1 MLIVDIQIHVKPII
15 ETDCDTIVTFLVE
28 DNAGYGGATDA
39 IDKATNGAVQELI
52 DTGDFTGKSGQI
64 AVIYPRGAIS
74 AKRVVLV
81 GLGKSQEFSAIALR
95 RAVATGMQHA
105 RKIKTKRVATLLVRG
120 GGYNALTTM
129 QSAQAVVEG
138 AIMGLY
144 TYRGQKSDSTPQDEI
159 DELHLLVFDEADL
172 VDAQAGANRGKAY
185 GEGAV
190 MARNLV
196 NTPPNICTPAY
207 LAERASDMAK
217 AKGLR
222 VEILEEG
229 HMRALKM
236 GALLGVAQGSGTTHT
251 PRFII
256 LEHNTDK
263 AGTLP
268 TIVLVGKGVT
278 FDTGGYSIKT
288 AEGMIGMKADMG
300 GGGAVISAMSII
312 ADLQVPL
319 HVVGLVPAVENMI
332 SDKAYRPQDV
342 LTASNG
348 KTIEIIS
355 TDAEGR
361 LILADALVYAKRYN
375 PAAVVDIATLTGAC
389 VVALGKAAAGLFA
402 TDDDVANL
410 LSQAGDFTEERVWR
424 LPLYPEYDK
433 AIESDTADIKNSG
446 GPRNGVG
453 TSAAFLKQF
462 VDYPI
467 WAHVDMA
474 GTMLDAENNP
484 TIPTKGATGYGARL
498 LAYFA
503 ELWAQKSS

>member
-1 MLIVDIQIHVKPII
+1 MDIQIHVKPLI
-15 ETDCDTIVTFLVE
+15 ETDCDTILTFLVE
-28 DNAGYGGATDA
+28 GNAGYGGATDA
-39 IDKATNGAVQELI
+39 IDKATNGAVTELT
-52 DTGDFTGKSGQI
+52 DAGDFTGKSGQI

-81 GLGKSQEFSAIALR
+81 GLGKPEQFSAVALR

-105 RKIKTKRVATLLVRG
+105 RKIKAKRVATLLVRG
-120 GGYNALTTM
+120 GGDNALTVS
-129 QSAQAVVEG
+129 QSAQAVTEG
-138 AIMGLY
+138 AVMGLY
-144 TYRGQKSDSTPQDEI
+144 TYRGQKSDTTPQDEI
-159 DELHLLVFDEADL
+159 DEFHILVFNQTDL
-172 VDAQAGANRGKAY
+172 ADAQAGANRGKAY
-185 GEGAV
+185 GEGAI

-207 LAERASDMAK
+207 LAQRASDMAK

-229 HMRALKM
+229 QMRALKM
-236 GALLGVAQGSGTTHT
+236 GALLGVAQGSGAIHT

-256 LEHNTDK
+256 LEHNADK

-268 TIVLVGKGVT
+268 TVVLVGKGVT

-288 AEGMIGMKADMG
+288 SEGMIGMKADMG

-312 ADLQVPL
+312 ADLNVPL

-375 PAAVVDIATLTGAC
+375 PAAVVDIATLTGSC

-402 TDDDVANL
+402 TDDGVVNL

-433 AIESDTADIKNSG
+433 AIESDTADMKNSG
-446 GPRNGVG
+446 GAKNGVG

-462 VDYPI
+462 VDYPV

-498 LAYFA
+498 LAYFT
-503 ELWAQKSS
+503 ELWSQKSS